1 MQVPAIN
8 ELRCFFISRTY
19 THRHMH
25 TMHETRMSE
34 YCNVVRI
41 RPGRTLPSGYTLV
54 PASSPAVLQQ
64 LCRTFTLA
72 RGLTLHEVWDEWN
85 QTVTGYLIPS
95 AVFGIAHEYRSG
107 VSVARWSTLP
117 VHERNRLKYARAL
130 LLEQFPRMPEIAAIR
145 IAERAQRE
153 QWNGEKRKLEERA
166 INHIRH
172 EWTSYEAHFN
182 HYQSYPQATGSTTAD
197 ANPRESKLSRKKDVV
212 LEAVKPRIR
221 DVLISWL
228 PKELTAADL
237 ASLVQRYN
245 LYDSASG
252 NRSYKQGSVLARTSC
267 LRYHGG
273 LETPANLLAKTELI
287 M

>member
-1 MQVPAIN
+1 
-8 ELRCFFISRTY
+8 
-19 THRHMH
+19 MH
-25 TMHETRMSE
+25 AMFETGMNE

-54 PASSPAVLQQ
+54 SASAPAVLQQ

-72 RGLTLHEVWDEWN
+72 RGLTLHEIWDEWN
-85 QTVTGYLIPS
+85 QIVIGYLIPS
-95 AVFGIAHEYRSG
+95 ALFGLAHEYRSG
-107 VSVARWSTLP
+107 VSVDRWSTLP
-117 VHERNRLKYARAL
+117 LHHRNRLKHARAL
-130 LLEQFPRMPEIAAIR
+130 LLDQFPRMPEIAAIR

-166 INHIRH
+166 INHVRH
-172 EWTSYEAHFN
+172 EWTSYEAHLN
-182 HYQSYPQATGSTTAD
+182 HYQSYPQSTGNTA
-197 ANPRESKLSRKKDVV
+197 ANASLRESTLSRKKDLV

-228 PKELTAADL
+228 PKEVNAADL
-237 ASLVQRYN
+237 ANFFQRHD

-252 NRSYKQGSVLARTSC
+252 NGSYKQGSVLARMSC